1 MAETKSFEEK
11 MNRLE
16 EIGELMQDSS
26 IALKES
32 VSLYEE
38 GIELISELK
47 KELSDAE
54 EKVKILTEQAKEPVL
69 NDYN

>member
-11 MNRLE
+11 MKRLE

-38 GIELISELK
+38 GIGLISELK
-47 KELSDAE
+47 KELAEAE

>member
-16 EIGELMQDSS
+16 EIGEQMQDSS

-38 GIELISELK
+38 GIKLISELK
-47 KELSDAE
+47 KELADAE